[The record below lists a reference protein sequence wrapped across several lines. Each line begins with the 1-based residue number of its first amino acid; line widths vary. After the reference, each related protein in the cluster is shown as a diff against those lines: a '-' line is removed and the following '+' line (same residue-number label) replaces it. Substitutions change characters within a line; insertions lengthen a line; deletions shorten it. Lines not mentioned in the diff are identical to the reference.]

1 MTTDGRCKCSHA
13 GMASHFCE
21 DEYAFIFKV
30 VLVGDSGVGK
40 SNLLLRYTRNEFY
53 LDSKSTIGVEFATR
67 TVDIEG
73 RSVKAQ
79 VWDTAGQDRYRAI
92 TRAYYRGAVGAFI
105 VYDIGNRMSFDNVP
119 KWLREMRAHAD
130 NPDIVVM
137 LVGNKTD
144 LRHLRAVSTDEGA
157 TFAEKE
163 SMFFIETSALD
174 ASNVHIAFENILTE
188 ILRRTSSKPLADPE
202 KPRALTLGGLTTP
215 IKPTEDEKRGKSVLL
230 PCCKI

>member
-92 TRAYYRGAVGAFI
+92 TRAY
-105 VYDIGNRMSFDNVP
+105 
-119 KWLREMRAHAD
+119 WLREMRAHAD

-157 TFAEKE
+157 TFAEI
-163 SMFFIETSALD
+163 F
-174 ASNVHIAFENILTE
+174 
-188 ILRRTSSKPLADPE
+188 RRTSSKPLADPE

-215 IKPTEDEKRGKSVLL
+215 IKPTEDEKRGKPVLL